1 LNENLSLNPYS
12 LIKEENGKKV
22 SGINSKEYK
31 LQNTPYFNM
40 REPQSNFS
48 FVKDKLFKSDYIVKE
63 HEKDK
68 LHSEE

>member
-1 LNENLSLNPYS
+1 MNLTPYS
-12 LIKEENGKKV
+12 LLNEENEKKK

-31 LQNTPYFNM
+31 LQKTPYFNM

-63 HEKDK
+63 NEKDK
-68 LHSEE
+68 M